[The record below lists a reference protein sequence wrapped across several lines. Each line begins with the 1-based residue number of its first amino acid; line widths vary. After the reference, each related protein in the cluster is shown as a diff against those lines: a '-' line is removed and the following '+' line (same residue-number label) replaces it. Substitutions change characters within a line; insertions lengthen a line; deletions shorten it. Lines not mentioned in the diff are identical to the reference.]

1 MSPGHTND
9 TLAQKR
15 GGASE
20 KKLEAR
26 AQAPENGSENGV
38 GNGAEDRGPYATP
51 SGLASGPDHPL
62 HACTAVAPVLQRV
75 GDKWSILVVMTLAEG
90 PRRFNEIKREVEGI
104 SQRMLTLTLRSLERD
119 GLVTRTVFPTVPPR
133 VDYELT
139 TLGQSLREPVSALG
153 KWALDNRAAM
163 VEAQERFDAEG

>member
-1 MSPGHTND
+1 MSPGHTDD
-9 TLAQKR
+9 TFAQKR
-15 GGASE
+15 GGTLE
-20 KKLEAR
+20 KNL
-26 AQAPENGSENGV
+26 QAEMQDPQ
-38 GNGAEDRGPYATP
+38 NGADNRAENREPHTTP
-51 SGLASGPDHPL
+51 TTPDHPL

-90 PRRFNEIKREVEGI
+90 ARRFNEIKREVEGI

-119 GLVTRTVFPTVPPR
+119 GLVTRTVFATVPPR

-139 TLGQSLREPVSALG
+139 ALGQSLREPVSALG

-163 VEAQERFDAEG
+163 VEAQVRFDAEG

>member
-1 MSPGHTND
+1 MSPGHIDD
-9 TLAQKR
+9 TLAQNS
-15 GGASE
+15 ASVSE
-20 KKLEAR
+20 KKLR
-26 AQAPENGSENGV
+26 GSPEMASASSADYDPDASA
-38 GNGAEDRGPYATP
+38 AE
-51 SGLASGPDHPL
+51 SGHPL

-75 GDKWSILVVMTLAEG
+75 GDKWSILVVMTLAKG

-139 TLGQSLREPVSALG
+139 DLGHSLRGPVSMLGQ
-153 KWALDNRAAM
+153 WAMENRAAM
-163 VEAQERFDAEG
+163 QEAQARFDAEG